1 MRSSSEARDI
11 VPNEEGKEAGS
22 PQTRR
27 NAVDNCSVAG
37 TKLMSAAASP
47 GRTWSIIVSAGCQ
60 LWLQRLQPLF
70 FTVAILSLVYQIW
83 LIRTR
88 PPKRRKLTVKAV
100 LAGSLLLNFVVI
112 GGWVVL
118 LIRYQ

>member
-1 MRSSSEARDI
+1 M
-11 VPNEEGKEAGS
+11 
-22 PQTRR
+22 
-27 NAVDNCSVAG
+27 
-37 TKLMSAAASP
+37 L
-47 GRTWSIIVSAGCQ
+47 SAGCQ

-88 PPKRRKLTVKAV
+88 PPNRRKFAVKAV

-112 GGWVVL
+112 GGWTAL
-118 LIRYQ
+118 LIRYR

>member
-1 MRSSSEARDI
+1 MLPQ
-11 VPNEEGKEAGS
+11 VLAGL
-22 PQTRR
+22 
-27 NAVDNCSVAG
+27 G
-37 TKLMSAAASP
+37 ASLFI
-47 GRTWSIIVSAGCQ
+47 TGCQ